1 MGGMG
6 TRMRIGMNMNMDM
19 SMGTSMSMGMV
30 TGIITF
36 MCFRGREARSTV
48 SFCGLSG

>member
-6 TRMRIGMNMNMDM
+6 TRMRMGMGMGMNM
-19 SMGTSMSMGMV
+19 GTGTGMGMV

-36 MCFRGREARSTV
+36 MCFRGRVARSTV